1 MRFGAFCR
9 NESIAAMQIRG
20 VDHLKEL
27 IEKWHRF
34 DENMIDGAVNSG
46 MIDCINV
53 YARKGDIS
61 NI

>member
-46 MIDCINV
+46 MINV